1 MTLNNKKMIIVTS
14 ILAISIIL
22 LLVFMLLGVNLVFFR
37 IPSVSYLL
45 NEYNLVKKVEKEL
58 ITTQEAY
65 YNTISSL
72 EKAQSEYNKQKNKY
86 NSISDETINIIKE
99 ATTEE
104 SYNLEYMWIKLGNY
118 AKKNNLEIVMV
129 EPGGQM
135 DSSSQNTNSTTT
147 TSNNASTTANN
158 NTSNTTNTTANN
170 TSNTTTTNTTTTT
183 TTTTNTNTN
192 TTTTTT
198 SGNNTSTENKDNKT
212 SDNKTS
218 DKSNTSSTD
227 SSVLKIQV
235 TGSYMNTA
243 DFIFEVEN
251 DTALRFKL
259 DNISMDYVK
268 GTTIKTSFNV
278 KNIVVNK

>member
-1 MTLNNKKMIIVTS
+1 MTLNNKKMIIISS
-14 ILAISIIL
+14 ILAVSVIL
-22 LLVFMLLGVNLVFFR
+22 LLVFMLLGVNLGFFR

-45 NEYNLVKKVEKEL
+45 NEYNLVKKAEKEL
-58 ITTQEAY
+58 TTTQDNY
-65 YNTISSL
+65 YTAVNSL
-72 EKAQSEYNKQKNKY
+72 EKVQNEYNRQKNKY

-104 SYNLEYMWIKLGNY
+104 TYNIEYMWIKLGNY

-129 EPGGQM
+129 EPGGQT
-135 DSSSQNTNSTTT
+135 DSSSQNNSSTT
-147 TSNNASTTANN
+147 TSNNTSTTANN
-158 NTSNTTNTTANN
+158 NTSNTTTTNTTNINN
-170 TSNTTTTNTTTTT
+170 TTNTTTTNNT
-183 TTTTNTNTN
+183 TNTN

-212 SDNKTS
+212 S
-218 DKSNTSSTD
+218 NTSSTD

-235 TGSYMNTA
+235 TGSYMNTS

-259 DNISMDYVK
+259 DNISMDYVE

>member
-45 NEYNLVKKVEKEL
+45 NEYNLVKKAEKEL
-58 ITTQEAY
+58 TTTQDNY
-65 YNTISSL
+65 YNATNSL

-104 SYNLEYMWIKLGNY
+104 TYNLEYMWIKLGNY

-129 EPGGQM
+129 EPGGQT
-135 DSSSQNTNSTTT
+135 DSSSQNTSSTTT

-158 NTSNTTNTTANN
+158 NTSNTT
-170 TSNTTTTNTTTTT
+170 TTTTT
-183 TTTTNTNTN
+183 TATNNTSN

-198 SGNNTSTENKDNKT
+198 SGNNASTENKDNKT

-218 DKSNTSSTD
+218 DKPNTSSTD

-235 TGSYMNTA
+235 TGSYMNTS

>member
-37 IPSVSYLL
+37 IPPVSYLL
-45 NEYNLVKKVEKEL
+45 NEYNLVKKAEKEL
-58 ITTQEAY
+58 TTTQDAY
-65 YNTISSL
+65 YNATNSL

-104 SYNLEYMWIKLGNY
+104 TYNLEYMWIKLGNY

-129 EPGGQM
+129 EPGGQT
-135 DSSSQNTNSTTT
+135 DSSSQNDNSTT
-147 TSNNASTTANN
+147 TSNNTSTTANN
-158 NTSNTTNTTANN
+158 K

-183 TTTTNTNTN
+183 ATNNTSNTPTTNTN

-198 SGNNTSTENKDNKT
+198 SGNNTSTENKDNKK